1 MKRWHF
7 GSMGKGMVYL
17 INGAGVIGWP
27 HGRMQNLIPNSHL
40 IKREIMGGVNYRQ
53 SNDFKVQII

>member
-1 MKRWHF
+1 
-7 GSMGKGMVYL
+7 MGKGMVYL

-27 HGRMQNLIPNSHL
+27 HGRMQNLTPNSHL
-40 IKREIMGGVNYRQ
+40 IKKEIMGGVNYRQ